1 MGTFSRITLTSM
13 FGTQLERPVLSQN
26 DKTYRGRPRL
36 QPVRCDQCIFFIF
49 FSRLTQNGSITA
61 GWTRWQAN
69 LYYIFHHL

>member
-26 DKTYRGRPRL
+26 DTTYRGRPRL
-36 QPVRCDQCIFFIF
+36 QPVSCDQCTFLT
-49 FSRLTQNGSITA
+49 LTQNASITA
-61 GWTRWQAN
+61 GWTRRQAN